1 MGMQEERLERGIAHK
16 LEGRYE
22 EATVEFQALLDENP
36 DHPEAYHQMGL
47 VLGFIGQFDESLFA
61 LERAAHLAPNSV
73 LARNDLA
80 LTYTMLGRYE
90 EAKAEFG
97 RVLEQD
103 QGNDVARRNL
113 TYLQ

>member
-22 EATVEFQALLDENP
+22 EATAEFQTLLDENT
-36 DHPEAYHQMGL
+36 DDTEAKHQMGL
-47 VLGFIGQFDESLFA
+47 VLGFIGEFDESLIA
-61 LERAAHLAPNSV
+61 LERAALLAPGSV

-90 EAKAEFG
+90 EAKAEFA

-103 QGNDVARRNL
+103 HGNDVARRNL

>member
-16 LEGRYE
+16 MEGRYE
-22 EATVEFQALLDENP
+22 EATVAFQSLLDENP
-36 DHPEAYHQMGL
+36 DHPEALHQMGL
-47 VLGFIGQFDESLFA
+47 VLGFIGEFDQSLVA
-61 LERAAHLAPNSV
+61 LERAALLAPGSV

-113 TYLQ
+113 TYLE

>member
-1 MGMQEERLERGIAHK
+1 MGLQEERLERGIAHK

-22 EATVEFQALLDENP
+22 EATAEFQSLLDENP
-36 DHPEAYHQMGL
+36 DHPEAHHQMGL
-47 VLGFIGQFDESLFA
+47 VLGFVGKFDESLIA
-61 LERAAHLAPNSV
+61 LEHAAALAPSSV

-90 EAKAEFG
+90 EAKAEFA

-103 QGNDVARRNL
+103 QSNDVARRNL

>member
-1 MGMQEERLERGIAHK
+1 MGIQEERLERGIAHK

-22 EATVEFQALLDENP
+22 EAAAEFQTLLNENP
-36 DHPEAYHQMGL
+36 DHPEAHHQMGL
-47 VLGFIGQFDESLFA
+47 VLGFVGQFEASLLA
-61 LERAAHLAPNSV
+61 LEQAAALAPGSV

-90 EAKAEFG
+90 EAKAEFA

-103 QGNDVARRNL
+103 HGNDVARRNL